1 MPPSG
6 TGRLGYIRDAMNEQ
20 VAPSPAA
27 AGRLA
32 ATVISC
38 LIADG
43 GTFVSRPVDALT
55 LDFTGIPGDRHAAAT
70 RKSGPREPWYPRGTE
85 IRNDRQLTIVSV
97 EELAEVGALMSLDE
111 IAPGWIGANLALIG
125 VADLTLLP
133 AGTRFFFSGG
143 ATVVAEGENMPCRVA
158 GRSIGEHVP
167 GREGF
172 DLLFPK
178 VGRGK
183 RGLVASVE
191 RPGII
196 RTGETVIIRL
206 PRTS

>member
-1 MPPSG
+1 MTG
-6 TGRLGYIRDAMNEQ
+6 TTEGSISDPALPTGQAQHESRKILGAV
-20 VAPSPAA
+20 VA
-27 AGRLA
+27 
-32 ATVISC
+32 C

-55 LDFTGIPGDRHAAAT
+55 LDFTGIPGDYHAGAT
-70 RKSGPREPWYPRGTE
+70 RKSGSREPWYSRGTE

-97 EELAEVGALMSLDE
+97 EELTEVAARMAIAE

-125 VADLTLLP
+125 VPDLTLLP

-158 GRSIGEHVP
+158 GRSIGEHAP

-196 RTGETVIIRL
+196 RAGETVTVRL
-206 PRTS
+206 PRTR